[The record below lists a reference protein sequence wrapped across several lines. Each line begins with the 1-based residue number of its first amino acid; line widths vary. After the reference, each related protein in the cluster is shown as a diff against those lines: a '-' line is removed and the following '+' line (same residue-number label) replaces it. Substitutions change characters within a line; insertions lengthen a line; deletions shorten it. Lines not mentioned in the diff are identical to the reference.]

1 MPHGVQRKRKYRWL
15 PDENPHRYEPTARM
29 GGIFE
34 KEGYEAVHW
43 SKVGDFGATD
53 TSILAWAKE
62 HEYIVFTHD
71 LDFGA
76 ILAASKGISPSV
88 IQMRTQDTFP
98 ESCAE
103 MILTALNQFKGELEK
118 GALLSVDRYKA
129 RVRILPLKA

>member
-1 MPHGVQRKRKYRWL
+1 MACRGKGNTAGFLMKILIDMNL
-15 PDENPHRYEPTARM
+15 PPAWVGFLEE
-29 GGIFE
+29 
-34 KEGYEAVHW
+34 EGHEAVHW

-103 MILTALNQFKGELEK
+103 MILTALNQFKDELEK